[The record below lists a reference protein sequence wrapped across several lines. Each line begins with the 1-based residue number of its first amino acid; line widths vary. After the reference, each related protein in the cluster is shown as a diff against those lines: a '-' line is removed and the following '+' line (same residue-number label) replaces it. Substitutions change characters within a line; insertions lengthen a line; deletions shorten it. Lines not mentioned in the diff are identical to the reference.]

1 MMNKQL
7 IFSTLIA
14 GITSV
19 GLATSAQAAVQPG
32 NYQTH
37 VQSDTTRID
46 HTSEQRDRA
55 PAVGESRMANTRAQP
70 TIYQDGVQPTTTRR
84 DMAAA
89 PKSHRNEV
97 AVNHAN
103 RR

>member
-7 IFSTLIA
+7 IFSSLIA

-19 GLATSAQAAVQPG
+19 GLATSAQAAVQAG

-46 HTSEQRDRA
+46 HTSEERHRA
-55 PAVGESRMANTRAQP
+55 SVVGKSRMANTRVQP

-84 DMAAA
+84 DMAAV